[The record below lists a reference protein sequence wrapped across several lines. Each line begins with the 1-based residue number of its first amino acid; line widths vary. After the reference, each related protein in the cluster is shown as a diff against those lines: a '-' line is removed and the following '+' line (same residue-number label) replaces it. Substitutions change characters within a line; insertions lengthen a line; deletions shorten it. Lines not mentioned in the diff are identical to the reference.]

1 MNWGVTSWS
10 LSRVEL
16 RSREWESV
24 EVSDFPEANPLQL
37 EVLNVSSVSCP
48 KTPRFCP
55 REYLDN
61 LPLRLY
67 FVESYKLVCLFSE
80 NGFLSCSTLSPKS
93 LLFFVFAVTT
103 SYPPY
108 FNDLSLKS
116 ARLKFTCKSSF
127 FFWEV
132 VFFQMNSEKGYTFL
146 LKSSLGL
153 FFSSFIIMQTVILD

>member
-16 RSREWESV
+16 RSREWKSV

-67 FVESYKLVCLFSE
+67 FVESYKVVCLFSE
-80 NGFLSCSTLSPKS
+80 RMVFSHAVPFHPNLYCFLYLQWPQVIPPILMIS
-93 LLFFVFAVTT
+93 LWNPLDWSSHA
-103 SYPPY
+103 
-108 FNDLSLKS
+108 SLPFS
-116 ARLKFTCKSSF
+116 
-127 FFWEV
+127 
-132 VFFQMNSEKGYTFL
+132 SEK
-146 LKSSLGL
+146 L
-153 FFSSFIIMQTVILD
+153 FFSRWTQRKVIPSS